1 MPVAL
6 EKDRPKKIGRRND
19 PAGIRARLL
28 DAAEALL
35 AQRGFHGVTMR
46 EIAVEAEIKLGTL
59 TYHFSSKDDLFR
71 SVVLRRAPEYVRL
84 TENALNA
91 ALDAAGNAPPKSESI
106 VRAYVEPA
114 FHLSMHG
121 GVGWKNYMQ
130 MLGSAMGNRQKDS
143 FISPILEQFDPLLK
157 RIVAAF
163 ARVRPEADAEMLH
176 WGLFFIEAAFIHILV
191 EAGVVDRHSDGLCRS
206 DDLERILEKV
216 VPFFAAGFDRLTT
229 SGAGCLPATRPAP
242 GTTVTS
248 AAQNGRKWPKDA

>member
-6 EKDRPKKIGRRND
+6 AQNDGTLIGRRND
-19 PAGIRARLL
+19 PVGIRARLL

-46 EIAVEAEIKLGTL
+46 EVAVEADIKLGTL
-59 TYHFSSKDDLFR
+59 THHFPSKDALFR

-91 ALDAAGNAPPKSESI
+91 ALEAAGNAPPTTEAI

-114 FHLSMHG
+114 FRLSIEG
-121 GVGWKNYMQ
+121 GVGWKNYMR
-130 MLGSAMGNRQKDS
+130 MLGSAMGNRQRDA
-143 FISPILEQFDPLLK
+143 FLAPVLEQFDPLLK

-163 ARVRPEADAEMLH
+163 ARVHPEAEAEMLH

-191 EAGVVDRHSDGLCRS
+191 EAGVVDRHSEGRCRS
-206 DDLERILEKV
+206 DDLERILENV
-216 VPFFAAGFDRLTT
+216 IPFFSAGFDRLTA
-229 SGAGCLPATRPAP
+229 SIVREDGARHP
-242 GTTVTS
+242 G
-248 AAQNGRKWPKDA
+248 